1 MKTYLWARVS
11 SVGQNLTYQT
21 NQLKEAYPDGI
32 LISSKHSGASKK
44 NKEDLFGLIE
54 KCEPGD
60 KIVATRMSRVARSVS
75 QLCRFFEAGDKK
87 GIDVHLLN
95 EQIDSENA
103 TGRLQRNLLM
113 CLCSWQRE
121 IIRENTDRGRADAL
135 KRGVRFG
142 KKSKISKQRRLRI
155 IKAKEEGK
163 TLREIA
169 EAEDLSVSY
178 VHRLCNPDLNKIYK
192 ENHQNWQHEK
202 RKTAAAETSGKK

>member
-21 NQLKEAYPDGI
+21 NQLKEVYPDGI
-32 LISSKHSGASKK
+32 LVSSKHSGASRK
-44 NKEDLFGLIE
+44 NKEELFGLIE

-60 KIVATRMSRVARSVS
+60 KIVATRMSRVARSMG
-75 QLCRFFEAGDKK
+75 QLCRFFEACDKK
-87 GIDVHLLN
+87 EIDVHLLN
-95 EQIDSENA
+95 EQIDSSNA
-103 TGRLQRNLLM
+103 NGRLQRNLLM

-142 KKSKISKQRRLRI
+142 KKSKISKQRRQRI
-155 IKAKEEGK
+155 AKARDEGK

-169 EAEDLSVSY
+169 ETEDLSVSY
-178 VHRLCNPDLNKIYK
+178 VHRLVNPEKNKIYK

-202 RKTAAAETSGKK
+202 RAAASRNSGKK

>member
-44 NKEDLFGLIE
+44 NEQELFALIE

-60 KIVATRMSRVARSVS
+60 KIVATRMSRCARSMS
-75 QLCRFFEAGDKK
+75 QLCRFFEACDKK
-87 GIDVHLLN
+87 EIDVHLLN
-95 EQIDSENA
+95 EEIDSSNA
-103 TGRLQRNLLM
+103 NGRLQRNLLM

-142 KKSKISKQRRLRI
+142 KKSKISKQRRHRI

-178 VHRLCNPDLNKIYK
+178 VHRLCNPDKNKVYK